1 MTKQE
6 AIKYCEEKI
15 KNSPLTQLMT
25 IHRKYHAL
33 LGLING
39 GLVDAGIQ
47 GYDKRKRFIVYGP
60 EDYETREGEVLT
72 GGDVEEDFAKLKAL
86 CSEVGELVTK
96 TPTSTHWWI
105 LKLDKE

>member
-6 AIKYCEEKI
+6 AVAYCEERI
-15 KNSPLTQLMT
+15 KNAKPGDITKDLYT
-25 IHRKYHAL
+25 AV
-33 LGLING
+33 LGLVNG

-60 EDYETREGEVLT
+60 KDYETREVEVLM
-72 GGDVEEDFAKLKAL
+72 GGDVEEEFAQLKAL

-96 TPTSTHWWI
+96 TPNSTHWWI
-105 LKLDKE
+105 LKLDEE

>member
-6 AIKYCEEKI
+6 AVAYCEDKI
-15 KNSPLTQLMT
+15 VNTPKTQLMT
-25 IHRKYHAL
+25 NHKKYHTL

-60 EDYETREGEVLT
+60 KDYETREVEVLM
-72 GGDVEEDFAKLKAL
+72 GGDVEEGFAKLKAL

-96 TPTSTHWWI
+96 RPNSTHWWI
-105 LKLDKE
+105 LKLDEE